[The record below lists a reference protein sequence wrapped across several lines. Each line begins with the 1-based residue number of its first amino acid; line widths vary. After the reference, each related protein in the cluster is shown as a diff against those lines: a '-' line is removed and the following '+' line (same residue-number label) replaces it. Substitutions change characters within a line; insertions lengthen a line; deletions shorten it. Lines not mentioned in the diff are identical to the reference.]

1 MEKQAF
7 LNVDTLM
14 IDGSRYTTDD
24 LDKLPP
30 ELDPARIATE
40 EVGDMLVF
48 FGGQSPVSNFH
59 KSKFMVNGV
68 TYDCNERFYVRS
80 KAVFAE
86 DMEAINEVMSED
98 TPQNIKRIS
107 DALNSKINV
116 KKWMDSMANKAMKE
130 GVNAKFS
137 QSKYLKDFLVKTGK
151 KVLVEANPRDTHWSC
166 GVVSEE
172 QNQYS

>member
-1 MEKQAF
+1 
-7 LNVDTLM
+7 M

-30 ELDPARIATE
+30 ELDAAKIATE

-48 FGGQSPVSNFH
+48 FGGQSPFSNFH
-59 KSKFMVNGV
+59 KSKFMMNGV
-68 TYDCNERFYVRS
+68 TYDCNQRFYVHS
-80 KAVFAE
+80 KAVFEE
-86 DMEAINEVMSED
+86 DINAMNAVMSVD

-116 KKWMDSMANKAMKE
+116 DGFYGQQSNERRSKCEVLSEYTPQRLPRENWQKGHCRCK
-130 GVNAKFS
+130 S
-137 QSKYLKDFLVKTGK
+137 QGHTLEL
-151 KVLVEANPRDTHWSC
+151 W
-166 GVVSEE
+166 VVSEE